1 MYKFQDSQRKA
12 KICEQLAASLHTN
25 NVLVYKFNTNLLHNG
40 FYLLIVQRVGV
51 VEFIQ
56 GDQEVSVHLVI
67 RIQKAGVQRLHGI
80 WYTVHGNKLKNI
92 YFIN

>member
-1 MYKFQDSQRKA
+1 MEDK
-12 KICEQLAASLHTN
+12 
-25 NVLVYKFNTNLLHNG
+25 
-40 FYLLIVQRVGV
+40 
-51 VEFIQ
+51 IQ